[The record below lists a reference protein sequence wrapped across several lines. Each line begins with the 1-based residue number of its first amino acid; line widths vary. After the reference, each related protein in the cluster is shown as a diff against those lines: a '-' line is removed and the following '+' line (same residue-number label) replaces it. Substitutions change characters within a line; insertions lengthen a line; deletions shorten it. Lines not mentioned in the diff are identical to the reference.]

1 MKREFIYG
9 QCNNPISQLCYG
21 KSRKPVSKVGCGVVA
36 LYNAL
41 VFKGIDAE
49 FSDLLRAMEKL
60 GMPWLFGVFGTKPFS
75 LKRYFKKN
83 NIPYKNY
90 ISVKHFKNSLTDGKI
105 GIVCA
110 WNKGFRGLHFY
121 CICSEN
127 GEYRSMNFISS
138 DQALSFDLLQITP
151 LRFVTGYIL

>member
-90 ISVKHFKNSLTDGKI
+90 ISVKHFKNSLKTTQPKI
-105 GIVCA
+105 TNNIV
-110 WNKGFRGLHFY
+110 
-121 CICSEN
+121 
-127 GEYRSMNFISS
+127 
-138 DQALSFDLLQITP
+138 
-151 LRFVTGYIL
+151 

>member
-75 LKRYFKKN
+75 LKRYFK
-83 NIPYKNY
+83 
-90 ISVKHFKNSLTDGKI
+90 NSLTDGKI

-127 GEYRSMNFISS
+127 GEYRSMNFVSS

>member
-83 NIPYKNY
+83 NIPFKNY
-90 ISVKHFKNSLTDGKI
+90 ISVK
-105 GIVCA
+105 
-110 WNKGFRGLHFY
+110 
-121 CICSEN
+121 
-127 GEYRSMNFISS
+127 
-138 DQALSFDLLQITP
+138 
-151 LRFVTGYIL
+151 